1 MLSVISKMRKLIN
14 TNNPLNGHSLDQY
27 IKIYIYIYIY
37 IPDRIQQLHKN
48 SVHLRIKER
57 FRVLVEILLLEN
69 NSGGCFYDCNFESS
83 LILVHQTSFC
93 TYLVLM
99 TVFFLGKNGYL
110 FSYSNPR

>member
-1 MLSVISKMRKLIN
+1 M
-14 TNNPLNGHSLDQY
+14 
-27 IKIYIYIYIY
+27 YIYIY

-48 SVHLRIKER
+48 PVHLRIKER